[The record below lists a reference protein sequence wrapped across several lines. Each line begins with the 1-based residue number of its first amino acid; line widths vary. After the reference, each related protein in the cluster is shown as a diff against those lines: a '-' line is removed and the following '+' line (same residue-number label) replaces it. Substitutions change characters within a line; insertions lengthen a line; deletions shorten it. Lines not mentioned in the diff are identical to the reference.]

1 MDDKNKKDTP
11 TIKFSEVMQL
21 LASQTNREVVQNED
35 ELPTVLE
42 VLEKEM
48 RPGTVLVYRETDVIF
63 KDSSQS
69 AVKSLKVNIVSTES
83 QDMAILHR
91 LHTQTRAVQ

>member
-1 MDDKNKKDTP
+1 MADKSKKDTP

-21 LASQTNREVVQNED
+21 LASQTKKRKIVNE

-42 VLEKEM
+42 VLEREM
-48 RPGTVLVYRETDVIF
+48 RPGTVLVYQEKDVVF
-63 KDSSQS
+63 ANSSQS

-91 LHTQTRAVQ
+91 LHMQVRSV

>member
-11 TIKFSEVMQL
+11 TIKFSEVMKL
-21 LASQTNREVVQNED
+21 LDSQTKVERIANEE

-42 VLEKEM
+42 VLEREM
-48 RPGTVLVYRETDVIF
+48 RPGTVLVYQEKDVIF
-63 KDSSQS
+63 KDSAQS
-69 AVKSLKVNIVSTES
+69 TVKNLKVNVVSTES

-91 LHTQTRAVQ
+91 LHTLVRSL